1 MTIFSSNKLL
11 LFTMILFIPS
21 CHSLHTITITPN
33 QPLKDGD
40 VLVSQ
45 DKGTFA
51 LGFFSPANS
60 TSRYLAIWYNKIS
73 QQTVVWIANRDTPIN
88 HTSAVLSINNHGNL
102 VLHHQNTTPNLNP
115 LWSSN
120 VTLSSTNTS
129 AKLLDTGNLILIQRG
144 RSSNNNSNSDDFV
157 VWQSFDYPG
166 NTLLP
171 FMKLGLDRKTALD
184 RFLTSWKSQTD
195 PGSGNFTFRIDP
207 TGFAQLFL
215 YKNKTVVWRV
225 GSWTGERLTGVPEMT
240 PNFIFNISFVSDTKE
255 VSIMYGVKDPNV
267 LSRMVLDE
275 TGHVRRMTWQAHE
288 LRWFEFWYAPKEQC
302 DNYRQC
308 GSNTNCDPYEEDKFM
323 CKCLPG
329 FEPRFEREWYLRDGS
344 GGCVRKANV
353 STCRS
358 GEGFVEVARVKVPD
372 TSKARVDAGM
382 SMKDCRVK
390 CLGDC
395 SCAAYTSANET
406 TQTGCVTWHGNME
419 DTRTYTQVGQ
429 NLFVRVA
436 AIELAQYAKNR
447 HGSLGKKGMLALS
460 GVSAFLFLFLV
471 VMLGY
476 WFLKAKKQGRRTDRK
491 YSFRLSFEDSTNL
504 QDFDSTQN
512 SDLPFFDLSSI
523 AAATDNFSPDNKL
536 GQGGF
541 GSVYKGLLNNGKEI
555 AVKRLS
561 KNSGQGIDEFK
572 NEVVLISKLQHRN
585 LVRILGCCIQGDEKM
600 LIYEYLPNKSLDS
613 FIFDESK
620 KSQLDWKKRFQIICG
635 IARGMLYLHH
645 DSRLRIIHRDLKTS
659 NVLLD
664 SELNPK
670 IADFGM
676 ARIFGGNQVEANTN
690 RVVGT
695 YGYMSPE
702 YAMEGQF
709 SIKSDVYS
717 FGVLLLEI
725 ITGRKNSGQYD
736 DITTTNLVGHI
747 WDLWKD
753 GRAME
758 IVDECLLEESCCEH
772 EVQRC
777 IQIGLLCVQD
787 YPTDRPSMAAVVSM
801 LGNDSAL
808 PSPKHPA
815 FIFKRGKN
823 YESSDPST
831 SDGVYS
837 VNDVSMTIIEAR

>member
-1 MTIFSSNKLL
+1 MLIIIF
-11 LFTMILFIPS
+11 FP
-21 CHSLHTITITPN
+21 CYHTLDTVTITPN

-40 VLVSQ
+40 VLLSQ
-45 DKGTFA
+45 DRATFA

-60 TSRYLAIWYNKIS
+60 TTRYVGIWYNRIS
-73 QQTVVWIANRDTPIN
+73 QQTVVWVANRDAPLN
-88 HTSAVLSINNHGNL
+88 NTSGVLSINNHGNL
-102 VLHHQNTTPNLNP
+102 VLHHHNATSPDLNP

-120 VTLSSTNTS
+120 VSLSSTNTS
-129 AKLLDTGNLILIQRG
+129 AKLLDTGNLILIQTG
-144 RSSNNNSNSDDFV
+144 RSSNGFV

-171 FMKLGLDRKTALD
+171 FMKLGLDRKTGLN
-184 RFLTSWKSQTD
+184 RFLTSWKSQSD
-195 PGSGNFTFRIDP
+195 PGTGNFTYRIDL

-215 YKNKTVVWRV
+215 YKNKAPVWRV
-225 GSWTGERLTGVPEMT
+225 GSWTGQRWSGVPEMT
-240 PNFIFNISFVSDTKE
+240 PNFIFNVSFISDTKE
-255 VSIMYGVKDPNV
+255 VSIVYGVKDPNV

-275 TGHVRRMTWQAHE
+275 TGHVSRMTWQAHE
-288 LRWFEFWYAPKEQC
+288 QRWFEFWYAPKEQC

-323 CKCLPG
+323 CECLPG
-329 FEPRFEREWYLRDGS
+329 FEPRFQREWYLRDGS
-344 GGCVRKANV
+344 GGCV
-353 STCRS
+353 
-358 GEGFVEVARVKVPD
+358 PD
-372 TSKARVDAGM
+372 TSKARVDPGM

-390 CLGDC
+390 CLEDC
-395 SCAAYTSANET
+395 SCAAYTTANET
-406 TQTGCVTWHGNME
+406 SETGCVTWHADME

-429 NLFVRVA
+429 NLFVRVDK
-436 AIELAQYAKNR
+436 IELAKYAKKR
-447 HGSLGKKGMLALS
+447 YGSVGKKGMLAILA
-460 GVSAFLFLFLV
+460 VSVFLFLFLV
-471 VMLGY
+471 VTLGY
-476 WFLKAKKQGRRTDRK
+476 WFVNAKKQGKRRDRK
-491 YSFRLSFEDSTNL
+491 YSFRLTFEDSTNL
-504 QDFDSTQN
+504 QEFDSTQN

-561 KNSGQGIDEFK
+561 KYSGQGIDEFK

-585 LVRILGCCIQGDEKM
+585 LVRILGCCVQGEEKM

-613 FIFDESK
+613 FIFDQSK
-620 KSQLDWKKRFQIICG
+620 RSLLNWKKRFEIICG
-635 IARGMLYLHH
+635 IARGMLYLHQ

-664 SELNPK
+664 SEMNPK

-676 ARIFGGNQVEANTN
+676 ARIFGGDQIEANTN

-709 SIKSDVYS
+709 SFKSDVYS

-758 IVDECLLEESCCEH
+758 IVDECLLEESWCDG
-772 EVQRC
+772 EVERC

-787 YPTDRPSMAAVVSM
+787 YATDRPSMAAVLSM

-815 FIFKRGKN
+815 FIFKRRTNFDG
-823 YESSDPST
+823 SSDPST
-831 SDGVYS
+831 SEGVHS
-837 VNDVSMTIIEAR
+837 VNDVSMTMVEAR